1 MFERG
6 EVYSYSYLW
15 AREAAA
21 GEESGRK
28 NRPACLL
35 IRPSRQPDLLFM
47 FAITSR
53 EPRVGRIFEKVPT
66 GECARCGLEEPA
78 WIMLD
83 EYNVAIETER
93 HDFESLEPTGK
104 FSSAFLGR
112 IVRKV
117 IEAAANDPARRV
129 IRS

>member
-1 MFERG
+1 
-6 EVYSYSYLW
+6 
-15 AREAAA
+15 
-21 GEESGRK
+21 
-28 NRPACLL
+28 
-35 IRPSRQPDLLFM
+35 
-47 FAITSR
+47 
-53 EPRVGRIFEKVPT
+53 
-66 GECARCGLEEPA
+66 
-78 WIMLD
+78 MLD

-117 IEAAANDPARRV
+117 IEAAANNPARRV